1 MSEKEK
7 IARRV
12 ARAGLCSRREAER
25 WVAQGRIE
33 VNGQKVDT
41 PALRVAAEDVVV
53 VDGKELAVKEPAR
66 LWRYYKP
73 AGLITTNSDE
83 KGRQTIFD
91 TFPSDFPRTMSVGR
105 LDMNTEGLLLLTNDG
120 DLARY
125 MELPDTGWARRY
137 RVRAYGKV
145 EEDKLKSLK
154 RGITVDGVHYK
165 SIKAELERQKGD
177 NAWLFVTLTEGKNRE
192 VRKVME
198 AIGLQVNRLIRV
210 SYGPFQLG
218 KMEKGAIEEVGRKAV
233 KSAISKDMADKL
245 FKK

>member
-233 KSAISKDMADKL
+233 KSAISKEMADKL

>member
-41 PALRVAAEDVVV
+41 PALRVAADDVVV

-91 TFPSDFPRTMSVGR
+91 TFPEDFPRTMSVGR

-145 EEDKLKSLK
+145 EEDKLKSLR

-198 AIGLQVNRLIRV
+198 AIGLKVNRLIRV